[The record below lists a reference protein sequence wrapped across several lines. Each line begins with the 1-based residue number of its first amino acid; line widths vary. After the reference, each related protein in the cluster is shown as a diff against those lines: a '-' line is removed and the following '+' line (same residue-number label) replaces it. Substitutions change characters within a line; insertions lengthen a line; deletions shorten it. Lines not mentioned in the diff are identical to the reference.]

1 MKRIASWL
9 PTWMGSIRVR
19 LTVLYSTVL
28 FGLASAVVG
37 GIYLGLSRSLE
48 DQPVTQTWTLGQ
60 LSRTATGQIQFTRT
74 EMLATLSDFELAV
87 NQRALDQLERYSL
100 FALLTLFVVSLIVGW
115 FVAGRVLRPIDR
127 ITNVAREIQ
136 ATDLSRRI
144 RLQGPDDELRDL
156 ADTFDDMLDR
166 LDVAFESQRRFI
178 HEASH
183 ELRNPLAIMRAN
195 LDVAL
200 ADDQADVTDLRE
212 TAEIVNRSALR
223 MTRLVDDLLT
233 WARQENLSLRTD
245 PVNVGVAVRGV
256 AREFETPA
264 AAQGVTVRCGVE
276 NDLWAIGDGPALGRA
291 VANLLAN
298 ALRVSIAGTVI
309 HVRAGRQGN
318 LIFIEVEDQGPG
330 IALEHQEKIF
340 QRFWRGNKSQSR
352 EESRS
357 GLGLT
362 IVRQIAEA
370 HGGTV
375 VLDSKLN
382 HGATFRIRIPAVAA
396 DAPTVPLVLDL
407 EK

>member
-1 MKRIASWL
+1 MKRIASWM
-9 PTWMGSIRVR
+9 PAWMGSIRVR

-37 GIYLGLSRSLE
+37 GIYLGLSRSL
-48 DQPVTQTWTLGQ
+48 DNQPVTQIWNLREVSTAANGRILLGDP
-60 LSRTATGQIQFTRT
+60 
-74 EMLATLSDFELAV
+74 EMLASLTEFESAV
-87 NQRALDQLERYSL
+87 NSRVLDQLEQYSL
-100 FALLTLFVVSLIVGW
+100 FALLTLFLVSLVVGW

-127 ITNVAREIQ
+127 IASVAREIQ

-200 ADDQADVTDLRE
+200 ADEHADETDLRE
-212 TAEIVNRSALR
+212 TAEIVSRSAVR

-276 NDLWAIGDGPALGRA
+276 NDLWAIGDGPALSRA

-298 ALRVSIAGTVI
+298 ALRVSISGTTI

-318 LIFIEVEDQGPG
+318 LIFIEVQDQGPG
-330 IALEHQEKIF
+330 IAPEHQEKIF
-340 QRFWRGNKSQSR
+340 QRFWRGDKSRSR
-352 EESRS
+352 EEARS

-375 VLDSKLN
+375 TLDSKLN

-396 DAPTVPLVLDL
+396 DAPTVPLVLNL